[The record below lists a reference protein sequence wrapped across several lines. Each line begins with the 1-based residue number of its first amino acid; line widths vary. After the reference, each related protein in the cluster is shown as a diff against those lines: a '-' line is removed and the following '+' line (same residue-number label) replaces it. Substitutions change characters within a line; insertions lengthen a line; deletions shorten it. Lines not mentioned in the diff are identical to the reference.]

1 MLIAFKMKLFK
12 AVAQD
17 LGFFFPVQANQH
29 FVFVFV
35 RVFFSS
41 SPLPLYWLI
50 NSKLLRVQVGGVCEN
65 PPRAPGGCSE
75 SHLGPRTGCIDKHS
89 LIKSLMRE
97 EL

>member
-17 LGFFFPVQANQH
+17 LSFFFFPVQANQH
-29 FVFVFV
+29 FVFVGV

-50 NSKLLRVQVGGVCEN
+50 NSKLLRVQVGGGSAKILLVLLVVVL
-65 PPRAPGGCSE
+65 
-75 SHLGPRTGCIDKHS
+75 SHTWDPEQDV
-89 LIKSLMRE
+89 LINIPLLKV
-97 EL
+97 